1 MQPPDPA
8 GSRITLNGRVPEL
21 AELAFLGQV
30 NYGHFTS
37 MQVRDRGVRG
47 FSLHL
52 KRLVDATRELFGST
66 LDVDRLRS
74 QIRQI
79 VSVDEAVSLRVTVF
93 SLALDRAPLERPV
106 TTDILLATTA
116 AREPRTAPLRVRSVP
131 HERVLPQIKHVGTFG
146 LFHHWRQARQ
156 AGYDDAL
163 FVTAEGEI
171 SEGSIWNIGFWDG
184 ARVVWPRAPALPGIT
199 RQLLDAGLR
208 ASGIDTVVRP
218 IHLDQLAGYRCAFT
232 MNSGSVGPMIRSIDE
247 HDFRIEEDVMRLLAT
262 AYAAQPLE
270 RI

>member
-93 SLALDRAPLERPV
+93 SLALDRALLERPV
-106 TTDILLATTA
+106 TTDILLATSA
-116 AREPRTAPLRVRSVP
+116 A
-131 HERVLPQIKHVGTFG
+131 K
-146 LFHHWRQARQ
+146 
-156 AGYDDAL
+156 
-163 FVTAEGEI
+163 
-171 SEGSIWNIGFWDG
+171 
-184 ARVVWPRAPALPGIT
+184 
-199 RQLLDAGLR
+199 
-208 ASGIDTVVRP
+208 SG
-218 IHLDQLAGYRCAFT
+218 
-232 MNSGSVGPMIRSIDE
+232 
-247 HDFRIEEDVMRLLAT
+247 
-262 AYAAQPLE
+262 
-270 RI
+270 